1 MIILYDG
8 SQRGPSAFERERVVH
23 PHINPVAL
31 EYLGLTSDDGVS
43 LIKLI
48 KCVLKFF

>member
-1 MIILYDG
+1 MEVEEVYQPLK
-8 SQRGPSAFERERVVH
+8 ERWSFIH
-23 PHINPVAL
+23 LINPVIP
-31 EYLGLTSDDGVS
+31 EYPGLTSDDGVS